1 MSSDKEPPGLEA
13 IIERCGASSVAEPV
27 EPLVDVLA
35 SLRRF
40 HLSLELLEVVSKLSQ
55 IHDLS
60 SLGSTIRD

>member
-13 IIERCGASSVAEPV
+13 IIERCGASGVAKPV

-60 SLGSTIRD
+60 SLRSTIRD